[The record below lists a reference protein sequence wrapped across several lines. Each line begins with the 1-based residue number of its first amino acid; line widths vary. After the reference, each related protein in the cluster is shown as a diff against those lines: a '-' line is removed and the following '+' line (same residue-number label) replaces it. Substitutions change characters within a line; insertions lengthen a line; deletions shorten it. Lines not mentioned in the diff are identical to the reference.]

1 MEIIAKPRG
10 GLREAD
16 AAVVIGTLKRIIER
30 DGKVT
35 PDAVLAEASAQDS
48 DLHRFFEWDDSTAA
62 VQHRLHQARQ
72 LVRSVVFLPV
82 CSNEVAKERKF
93 VFEAKPVQ
101 ATMNVQV
108 SKPVVAMTLPT
119 SSKSQDKILAVA
131 QVIEQAV
138 SSIREEIDVIDE
150 LRALRKIV
158 AALREKAPTVGVR
171 CTKCG
176 LTGHRPGGQGCTSFE
191 LRRSRGD

>member
-10 GLREAD
+10 GLAQAD
-16 AAVVIGTLKRIIER
+16 AAVVIGTLKRIIQR

-62 VQHRLHQARQ
+62 IQHRLHQARQ

-82 CSNEVAKERKF
+82 RTETRTPERNY
-93 VFEAKPVQ
+93 VFESNPVRT
-101 ATMNVQV
+101 TMTVQV
-108 SKPVVAMTLPT
+108 SKPAVAMPLPT

-158 AALREKAPTVGVR
+158 AALREKAPLAGVR
-171 CTKCG
+171 CDRCG
-176 LTGHRPGGQGCTSFE
+176 LTGHLPGGAGCVSME
-191 LRRSRGD
+191 LRRSSGD